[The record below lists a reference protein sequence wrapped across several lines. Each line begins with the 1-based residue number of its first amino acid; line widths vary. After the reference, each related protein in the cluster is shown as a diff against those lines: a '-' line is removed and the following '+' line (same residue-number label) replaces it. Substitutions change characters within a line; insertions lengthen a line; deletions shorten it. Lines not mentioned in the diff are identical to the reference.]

1 MASIGAIF
9 VDGGN
14 MSHALKE
21 VQIEGRPRID
31 YTRLVYLLRRRLL
44 AEYNANVQFLY
55 LCYYE
60 AYRTDNDKKRR
71 ALFHEVLKKH
81 GWSIFSFPAKE
92 CSDGVWRDKGLDLSL
107 ALDAYRLAIL
117 GQINYLVVM
126 SHDED
131 FAALFERLPKNVTGV
146 SLGWRGRTAL
156 RIQKVAPIVWFIEDL
171 GKEAVRV

>member
-1 MASIGAIF
+1 MPIGAIF

-21 VQIEGRPRID
+21 IPVEERPRID

-44 AEYNANVQFLY
+44 AEHKANVQFPY

-60 AYRTDNDKKRR
+60 AYRTDEDKKRR
-71 ALFHEVLKKH
+71 AFFHAVLRKH
-81 GWSIFSFPAKE
+81 GWSLFSFPAKE
-92 CSDGVWRDKGLDLSL
+92 CTDGVWRDKGLDLAL

-117 GQINYLVVM
+117 GQINYLVVL

-131 FAALFERLPKNVTGV
+131 FAALFERLPKDVIGV
-146 SLGWRGRTAL
+146 SVGWKGRTAL
-156 RIQKVAPIVWFIEDL
+156 RIQRVAPIAWFIEDL